1 MKCCDLIS
9 KNEGFLKNCVI
20 IMNELYFNKYCYNKA
35 TNMYSKNSQ
44 KREIISS
51 NDYTWKEVFFV
62 TIMFCVLTMLVIG

>member
-9 KNEGFLKNCVI
+9 KNEGFLKKCVI